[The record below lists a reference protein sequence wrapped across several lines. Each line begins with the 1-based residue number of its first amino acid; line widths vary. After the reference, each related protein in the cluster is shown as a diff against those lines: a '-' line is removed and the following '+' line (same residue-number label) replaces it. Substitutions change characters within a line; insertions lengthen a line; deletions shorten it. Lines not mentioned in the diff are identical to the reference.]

1 MTDAHPRRG
10 VDRPREDSRR
20 RSGPPRPAEED
31 SAEKGLRGLVG
42 PGSSQVSV
50 SAALRARDAN
60 RPTAEEMAY
69 AEEHTQVVRRNWV
82 PPEQLG

>member
-1 MTDAHPRRG
+1 M
-10 VDRPREDSRR
+10 
-20 RSGPPRPAEED
+20 
-31 SAEKGLRGLVG
+31 
-42 PGSSQVSV
+42 SV